1 MFTKKT
7 RVISMIATVCMV
19 ISMLACIAVPAYADE
34 FDAIPS
40 VQSVTAA
47 PAADGEY
54 KIASLEDWLWL
65 DGDKESWFR
74 SANIT
79 IHLTT
84 DIDLTGAEFNG
95 FHNLKVK
102 FDGHNHTVE
111 NWTTGEGKTTN
122 GIFDAVNNANGM
134 VEIKNLKVD
143 NCNIAGANGSAIIYG
158 VSHANAGQSGLP
170 TNVLIENI
178 EVTDST
184 ITNAGSENTAIILS
198 RYASTGAA
206 STVTLRNIKIT
217 GSSVIVGS
225 NHAGLLIGKPR
236 GGNSSDPTTYNIQ
249 NVILTGNTVRATGAE
264 NGNGPAMGL
273 LFGTAE
279 NSGATCI
286 NMANVYAKDNTLDAS
301 LRTNVGIMGTAQS
314 NFVVNAKGV
323 VINDTTASVS
333 EGSSIYLVNAGN
345 RVSFTNVYSNATVAA
360 LTSNATEVALS
371 TSKTAAD
378 AYVFNEDAGT
388 DSILYWTIDAG
399 ELVQATKATA
409 MRKVTTELT
418 NGTPVDTIYAAA
430 GSEVPLAYAADPN
443 ATFSTD
449 NEAAAID
456 GNMLTMPTD
465 GTDVKVI
472 ITLGGAGELQQAKDD
487 LQAAIDY
494 YKVDREV
501 EYYVE
506 ALATKIEEAEA
517 ALLDDTKAAGDYVAL
532 TAELEAF
539 ADQFV
544 GYPNIPNVAEVE
556 KYSAAPGFTID
567 DEEDL
572 VWVSAHEG
580 DFTADQ
586 TLYLTADLDMTGVN
600 FEGFDST
607 ACFKFNGLNHTIANW
622 TCVKTPADAGDVSMT
637 ARTGFFISSNVTRIL
652 NVVFDNAQLTGGRE
666 SAIVYSTT
674 KGDAVSNK
682 RLEIQNVHVK
692 NSTLNA
698 KGQHSSI
705 IMCNL
710 QDARKAGT
718 GITFCSVIDTTLD
731 FTDKYAG
738 TGNNGSAFLGRVEG
752 SNFTGVVQVQN
763 CYANGFEVING
774 GANCSVISGPT
785 NLTAAE
791 GASIQTKFYNV
802 AAINCKIEG
811 TTSIGVICA
820 RTAGIASYFRDV
832 LIYNCDLTATAEGG
846 YAALAWGNQDWFGND
861 ATYRT
866 RLYFDNTWNQS
877 TWFYNTNAGTTTVL
891 EDIIADPIYFNAE
904 TDLGEVAYKLNE
916 RSVVD
921 GWQNYFSINEDG
933 DIEPT
938 WANGRYYID
947 ASGNMVVGG
956 QGDAFAADKAAAVR
970 KVTLVQASTGAELKV
985 LYANGGATV
994 DVTYE
999 GAENYALAEGTSATA
1014 SIDGATL
1021 TMSSDFTDVTV
1032 LVTLD
1037 ESSAMETAV
1046 TKLVE
1051 LYDYFN
1057 REAFE
1062 GEKEADLEAALATA
1076 EEIITDSTLF
1086 TVQQAEDCLLV
1097 LEGFK
1102 AKAPYLPRVTEADT
1116 YPDAPGYMLWDK
1128 TDFEYVS
1135 ANTAKFNKAI
1145 TLYMGADIDMSGSSF
1160 QRINNVKCDFDGM
1173 NHTITNYNP
1182 ATNAG
1187 IFYSYKGTSI
1197 KDLTIK
1203 NSTAAGGYSRAI
1215 LVSEA
1220 QNPGALVIDNVD
1232 MENVTLEASAGGN
1245 QMGLY
1250 ISRTSAN
1257 GGKITIKNCEVTNCK
1272 LTNDS
1277 AGATANVNNSGLII
1291 GCIKE
1296 NHEFLAENI
1305 VIKDSSALV
1314 DTKAGGMVF
1323 GSFETSQPVTIKNV
1337 AVIGGE
1343 LEVGEGVVYGGV
1355 MVGIHTRTCPPTFEN
1370 CMAYGIETNA
1380 TELTWARGWN
1390 QVGGDASKVVTA
1402 LEIVA
1407 LNCAADFDG
1416 DYVAIN
1422 NGTGLVEVDLEAGKI
1437 MGIEIADDLN
1447 GAVWN
1452 ANGGEAIWTVNA
1464 AADDVNLGEKEG
1476 YGVPFQITFTSG
1488 VGEDASQVGTCY
1500 TGIDGKLPASIEWLV
1515 NDAMY
1520 TWELD
1525 GEAVDMETV
1534 FTADADVVSTVV
1546 HSFEGGELESN
1557 EDGTHKVYCT
1567 EDHECGI
1574 FQTVDC
1580 SHKEYDQ
1587 NADNTHSSVCACGYV
1602 LATEDCEI
1610 EYTFDEVDSHT
1621 GLCETCGRTT
1631 PAEECNMSEFTV
1643 LPGDEATT
1651 EKAGQETSSCDKCDH
1666 EEARILNQL
1675 AAAKVVAVAE
1685 DTSVRLGEDL
1695 EFMLKLEGNAAP
1707 GLSGAVIKVTYDAEK
1722 FTLKGVDQNPV
1733 SNFGVVEV
1741 DTSVAG
1747 EIEIGLIA
1755 STPVTAAEIIA
1766 YVTLTAKDEAAIA
1779 GESDIDVAVYD
1790 ATLSGTEMDDAS
1802 TIALDMKA
1810 EGLTVA
1816 VVDFTPGDVNM
1827 DGNISIADV
1836 VLVLRVVNGN
1846 LTEDQIEA
1854 AAADV
1859 DGAEGITVADATK
1872 LLQYVMGNIDTLA

>member
-34 FDAIPS
+34 FEAIPS

-102 FDGHNHTVE
+102 FDGHGHTVE

-122 GIFDAVNNANGM
+122 GIFDAVNNANGL
-134 VEIKNLKVD
+134 VELKNLKVD
-143 NCNIAGANGSAIIYG
+143 NCNITGASGSAIIYG
-158 VSHANAGQSGLP
+158 VSHANAGLGGLP
-170 TNVLIENI
+170 TEVLIENI
-178 EVTDST
+178 EVTNST
-184 ITNAGSENTAIILS
+184 ITNPSAENTAIILS
-198 RYASTGAA
+198 RYASAGAA

-217 GSSVIVGS
+217 GSTVSTGS

-249 NVILTGNTVRATGAE
+249 NVILEGNTVKATGGE

-279 NSGATCI
+279 NSSTSNI
-286 NMANVYAKDNTLDAS
+286 MMANVYANNNTLDAS

-323 VINDTTASVS
+323 MINNTTASVS
-333 EGSSIYLVNAGN
+333 EGSSIYLVNTGDK
-345 RVSFTNVYSNATVAA
+345 VSFTNVYSNATVAA
-360 LTSNATEVALS
+360 LTSNTTEVALS

-378 AYVFNEDAGT
+378 AYAFNENAGT

-399 ELVQATKATA
+399 ELVRVGKEAA

-430 GSEVPLAYAADPN
+430 GSEVTLTYTADPN

-449 NEAAAID
+449 NAAAAID
-456 GNMLTMPTD
+456 GNKLTVPTD
-465 GTDVKVI
+465 GSDVAVV

-494 YKVDREV
+494 YKVDRDV
-501 EYYVE
+501 QYYV
-506 ALATKIEEAEA
+506 ADLVTKLDEAEA
-517 ALLDDTKAAGDYVAL
+517 ALLDDTKVAGDYVAL

-539 ADQFV
+539 ADDFV
-544 GYPNIPNVAEVE
+544 GFPSVPNVKEVE

-567 DEEDL
+567 DTDDL

-586 TLYLTADLDMTGVN
+586 TIYLTADLDMTGVE
-600 FEGFDST
+600 FEGFDAS
-607 ACFKFNGLNHTIANW
+607 ACFRFNGLNHTIANW
-622 TCVKTPADAGDVSMT
+622 TCVKTPANAGDVSMT
-637 ARTGFFISSNVTRIL
+637 ARTGFFISSDVCRIQ

-666 SAIVYSTT
+666 SAIVYSTI

-731 FTDKYAG
+731 FTDKYDG
-738 TGNNGSAFLGRVEG
+738 TGNNGSAFLGRIDG
-752 SNFTGVVQVQN
+752 SGFTGVVQVQN
-763 CYANGFEVING
+763 CYANGFEIING
-774 GANCSVISGPT
+774 GENCSVISGPT
-785 NLTAAE
+785 SLTAAE

-811 TTSIGVICA
+811 TTRIGVICA
-820 RTAGIASYFRDV
+820 RNSGIASFFRDV

-861 ATYRT
+861 PTYRT

-877 TWFYNTNAGTTTVL
+877 TWFVNINPGTSTVL
-891 EDIIADPIYFNAE
+891 EEVIADPIYFNAE
-904 TDLGEVAYKLNE
+904 TDLGEIAYKLNE
-916 RSVVD
+916 RSIVD

-947 ASGNMVVGG
+947 AAGNMVVGG
-956 QGDAFAADKAAAVR
+956 QGNAFATDKAQAVR
-970 KVTLVQASTGAELKV
+970 KVTLVQASTGAELGV

-999 GAENYALAEGTSATA
+999 GATNYALAEGTSATA

-1021 TMSSDFTDVTV
+1021 TMSNDFSDVTV

-1037 ESSAMETAV
+1037 ESSAMEAAV
-1046 TKLVE
+1046 EKLVA
-1051 LYDYFN
+1051 LIDYFAGTTA
-1057 REAFE
+1057 EHD
-1062 GEKEADLEAALATA
+1062 ADLAEVLATA
-1076 EEIITDSTLF
+1076 EEIVTDSTAF
-1086 TVQQAEDCLLV
+1086 EVADAEECLLT
-1097 LEGFK
+1097 LQGFRNQ
-1102 AKAPYLPRVTEADT
+1102 APYLPDVTDVDT
-1116 YPDAPGYMLWDK
+1116 YPDEVGYMLWDK

-1135 ANTAKFNKAI
+1135 ANAAKFNKVI
-1145 TLYMGADIDMSGSSF
+1145 TLYMGADIDMSGSTF

-1215 LVSEA
+1215 LISEC
-1220 QNPGALVIDNVD
+1220 QNPGDLVIDNVD
-1232 MENVTLEASAGGN
+1232 MINVTLDANASGN

-1257 GGKITIKNCEVTNCK
+1257 GGKITIKNCEVIDSK
-1272 LTNDS
+1272 LTNTC
-1277 AGATANVNNSGLII
+1277 ATRINNSGLLA

-1296 NHEFLAENI
+1296 NHSFEVEN
-1305 VIKDSSALV
+1305 VVVKNSASEIE
-1314 DTKAGGMVF
+1314 TAAGGLLL
-1323 GSFETSQPVTIKNV
+1323 GALETSGTVSLTNVGIIGGNITVDPVTPSAGI
-1337 AVIGGE
+1337 
-1343 LEVGEGVVYGGV
+1343 
-1355 MVGIHTRTCPPTFEN
+1355 MVGIHNASCAPSFEN
-1370 CMAYGIETNA
+1370 CFAYGVTVPEGIMA
-1380 TELTWARGWN
+1380 TWARGWEGQGTTPN
-1390 QVGGDASKVVTA
+1390 VVSCDIA
-1402 LEIVA
+1402 A

-1416 DYVAIN
+1416 DYIVIN
-1422 NGTGLVEVDLEAGKI
+1422 NGDATTSVLGADYEPTKI
-1437 MGIEIADDLN
+1437 MGIAIVDDLN

-1488 VGEDASQVGTCY
+1488 VGETASQVGTCY

-1515 NDAMY
+1515 NDVMY

-1525 GEAVDMETV
+1525 DTAVDMETV
-1534 FTADADVVSTVV
+1534 FTADAEVVSTVV

-1557 EDGTHKVYCT
+1557 NDGTHKVYCT
-1567 EDHECGI
+1567 EDHDCGI
-1574 FQTVDC
+1574 FKTVEC
-1580 SHKEYDQ
+1580 THKEYRVDTD
-1587 NADNTHSSVCACGYV
+1587 ADTHTSLCACGYE
-1602 LATEDCEI
+1602 LETDDCDI

-1621 GLCETCGRTT
+1621 GLCETCGRVT
-1631 PAEECNMSEFTV
+1631 AKELCNMSEFTV
-1643 LPGDEATT
+1643 LPGNEATT
-1651 EKAGQETSSCDKCDH
+1651 EKPGEETSSCDKCDH
-1666 EEARILNQL
+1666 EEVRPLNQL
-1675 AAAKVVAVAE
+1675 ATATVVIEGGESVA
-1685 DTSVRLGEDL
+1685 LGEVYQTALTLD
-1695 EFMLKLEGNAAP
+1695 GNAAP
-1707 GLSGAVIKVTYDAEK
+1707 GLSGAVVVVTYDTAK
-1722 FTLKGVDQNPV
+1722 FEVDYVEADPNCGFTV
-1733 SNFGVVEV
+1733 EIDDSVDGVVKFGLVAAEPVTEEV
-1741 DTSVAG
+1741 TFALLDFIAIDDAANAG
-1747 EIEIGLIA
+1747 ATEIE
-1755 STPVTAAEIIA
+1755 VE
-1766 YVTLTAKDEAAIA
+1766 VFEA
-1779 GESDIDVAVYD
+1779 V
-1790 ATLSGTEMDDAS
+1790 LSGTAMDDAS
-1802 TIALDMKA
+1802 VIDLDMKA
-1810 EGLTVA
+1810 EGISLNI
-1816 VVDFTPGDVNM
+1816 VDFTLGDVNM
-1827 DGNISIADV
+1827 DGEITIADV
-1836 VLVLRVVNGN
+1836 VLVLRVVNQN
-1846 LTEDQIEA
+1846 LNVSNIDSM
-1854 AAADV
+1854 AADV
-1859 DGAEGITVADATK
+1859 VGNGDGITTADAVQILK
-1872 LLQYVMGNIDTLA
+1872 YVLGEIDSLE